1 VAGTLLKLTVCRGDD
16 RRGCSSVGARLA
28 QLLPD
33 HARRSA
39 RAGARAGPLRR
50 STGRRA
56 ADARGGVQGRRAE
69 VERGAILAERGRGG
83 GLGWRASGPSS
94 PSMAAEAASAVALVR
109 RGQRNRPW
117 RGSVW
122 RRRRK
127 RGVFCYYKTV
137 NIGNRQYDIPKLT
150 PIIICILETQI
161 GVCLSRTVF
170 ISAASSRYL

>member
-56 ADARGGVQGRRAE
+56 EVERGAE
-69 VERGAILAERGRGG
+69 TERGAILAERGRGG

-122 RRRRK
+122 RRRK